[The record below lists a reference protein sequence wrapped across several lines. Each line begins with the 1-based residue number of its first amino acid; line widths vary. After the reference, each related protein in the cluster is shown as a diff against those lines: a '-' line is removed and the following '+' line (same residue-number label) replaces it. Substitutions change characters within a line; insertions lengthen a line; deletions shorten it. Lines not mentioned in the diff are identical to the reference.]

1 MIKKGTGMGMA
12 FYGTGYGN
20 GFPDISRARI
30 ELLEDG
36 KIGVFTGV
44 TEVGQ
49 GAKTAM
55 IQIAAETLG
64 VEVEDIKLYNED
76 TSLMPDSGTA
86 AATRQTY
93 NTGNAVKKACESFVK
108 ETFEIVKE
116 ELELNSIAGF
126 KIIDG
131 KIFVEFFPRKNITYK
146 ELSKKYAGKIKVE
159 DKFVAQTVMM
169 DPETGLGAPYWPYTF
184 NACSVELEVNTLTGQ
199 VEIKRAKMAQDVGRA
214 VNPHLIEGQIEGGF
228 VMAMGMTLYEDLN
241 LYEGKI
247 LNNKFSKYLMPIA
260 LDTPDIEAFIIEDPE
275 GTAPYGAK
283 GIGEPVMVPVI
294 PAILNAIYN
303 ATGVRVF
310 ELPATP
316 ENLLRI
322 LEEAK
327 SAS

>member
-1 MIKKGTGMGMA
+1 MLKRGTGLGLA

-30 ELLEDG
+30 ELLENG
-36 KIGVFTGV
+36 KIGIFTGV

-55 IQIAAETLG
+55 IQIGAETLG
-64 VEVEDIKLYNED
+64 VKVEDIVLVNED
-76 TSLMPDSGTA
+76 TTLMPDSGTA

-93 NTGNAVKKACESFVK
+93 NTGNAVKKACESFVNK
-108 ETFEIVKE
+108 IFEVAKD
-116 ELELNSIAGF
+116 ELQLNSISGF
-126 KIIDG
+126 KIEDG

-146 ELSKKYAGKIKVE
+146 ELSEKYVNKIIVE
-159 DKFVAQTVMM
+159 EEFTAQTVMM

-199 VEIKRAKMAQDVGRA
+199 VDILKAKVAQDVGRA
-214 VNPHLIEGQIEGGF
+214 VNPHLVEGQIEGGF
-228 VMAMGMTLYEDLN
+228 VMAMGMTLYEDLK
-241 LYEGKI
+241 LYKGKI
-247 LNNKFSKYLMPIA
+247 LNDSFSKYIMPIA
-260 LDTPDIEAFIIEDPE
+260 LDTIDIETIIIEDPE
-275 GTAPYGAK
+275 ETAPYGAK

-294 PAILNAIYN
+294 PAILNAIYD

-327 SAS
+327 

>member
-1 MIKKGTGMGMA
+1 MIKRGTGLGLA

-64 VEVEDIKLYNED
+64 TKIDDIILVNED
-76 TSLMPDSGTA
+76 TTLMPDSGTA

-93 NTGNAVKKACESFVK
+93 NTGNAIKKACESFLK
-108 ETFEIVKE
+108 EIFEIAKD
-116 ELELNSIAGF
+116 ELELNSTTGF
-126 KIIDG
+126 KVEDG
-131 KIFVEFFPRKNITYK
+131 NIFVEFFPRKNISYT
-146 ELSKKYAGKIKVE
+146 ELSKKYSDKIIVE
-159 DKFVAQTVMM
+159 EKFTAQTVMM
-169 DPETGLGAPYWPYTF
+169 DEETGLGAPYWPYTF

-199 VEIKRAKMAQDVGRA
+199 VDIISAKVAQDVGRA
-214 VNPHLIEGQIEGGF
+214 VNPHLVEGQIEGGF
-228 VMAMGMTLYEDLN
+228 VMAMGMTLYEDIN
-241 LYEGKI
+241 LYNGKI
-247 LNNKFSKYLMPIA
+247 LNDKFSKYLMPIA
-260 LDTPDIEAFIIEDPE
+260 LDTPDIESIIIEDPE
-275 GTAPYGAK
+275 GTSPYGAK

-303 ATGVRVF
+303 ATGKRVF

-316 ENLLRI
+316 ENLLKII
-322 LEEAK
+322 LNED
-327 SAS
+327 